1 MTQKH
6 RWSHLDCI
14 TSGLILLF
22 FGGGG
27 GCLVLGSERRD
38 SCMLNMSTY
47 LK

>member
-6 RWSHLDCI
+6 RWSHLDYI
-14 TSGLILLF
+14 TSGLILLI

-27 GCLVLGSERRD
+27 GLVLGSERRD
-38 SCMLNMSTY
+38 SCMLNMSAY